1 MTVSVAAQAAALGL
15 CLALGT
21 GVGLFYDL
29 LRRLRL
35 SLPWQGLQGALDLLF
50 WLGACGALFF
60 LRDRLGGRAHPAV
73 HGPVPGGGGCGLL
86 PPLEPPGPPRAGWGR
101 LVFGAGRQAPLGTV
115 PGVVPRPRGSVYKS
129 FPPGA
134 KKREKMLSFFPVVE

>member
-50 WLGACGALFF
+50 WLGACGTLFF
-60 LRDRLGGRAHPAV
+60 CGIVLGDGHIRLYMALCLAAGSTSSSGAPWPAAGWMGPPGVWGGSAGSSGHRS
-73 HGPVPGGGGCGLL
+73 GGCS
-86 PPLEPPGPPRAGWGR
+86 ASSR
-101 LVFGAGRQAPLGTV
+101 LRL
-115 PGVVPRPRGSVYKS
+115 
-129 FPPGA
+129 
-134 KKREKMLSFFPVVE
+134 

>member
-1 MTVSVAAQAAALGL
+1 MTVSVTAQAAALGL

-60 LRDRLGGRAHPAV
+60 CGIVLGDGHIRLYMALCLAAGAAVYFLRGAPWPAAGWMGPPGVWGGSAGSSGHRS
-73 HGPVPGGGGCGLL
+73 GGCSTSS
-86 PPLEPPGPPRAGWGR
+86 R
-101 LVFGAGRQAPLGTV
+101 LRL
-115 PGVVPRPRGSVYKS
+115 
-129 FPPGA
+129 
-134 KKREKMLSFFPVVE
+134 